1 MILSIGIPYVGISLA
16 CMKLFL
22 GPREEN
28 KGPLLKEHFLPLLSH
43 LCASKLT
50 SMLQEISSV
59 ALATKCLF
67 FSFDHYYHNKICLS
81 GFRKRLLLIFLT
93 LRQDLEHKSPT
104 KGISYRGLKVM
115 Y

>member
-22 GPREEN
+22 GPQEEN

-67 FSFDHYYHNKICLS
+67 FPLIIITIIKSVFLVSENDYY
-81 GFRKRLLLIFLT
+81 
-93 LRQDLEHKSPT
+93 
-104 KGISYRGLKVM
+104 
-115 Y
+115 